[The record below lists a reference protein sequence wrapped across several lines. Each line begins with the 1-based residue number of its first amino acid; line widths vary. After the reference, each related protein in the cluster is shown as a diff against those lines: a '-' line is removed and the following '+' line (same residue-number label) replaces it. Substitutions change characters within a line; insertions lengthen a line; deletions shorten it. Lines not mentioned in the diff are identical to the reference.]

1 MRSAIV
7 MPSASGGSFDPHL
20 MLELAQ
26 DTPNRF
32 KHADPSAKRDIFKAV
47 LSNCIY
53 SESGVQVS
61 YNEPFDIIAETN
73 ANLDTRVPLSA
84 QMGKWLADKDSN
96 LDVRHQ
102 KPLSCH

>member
-1 MRSAIV
+1 
-7 MPSASGGSFDPHL
+7 

-26 DTPNRF
+26 DTPNKF
-32 KHADPSAKRDIFKAV
+32 KNADPGAKRDIFRAV
-47 LSNCIY
+47 LSNCNY
-53 SESGVQVS
+53 GEDGVQVS

-73 ANLDTRVPLSA
+73 ANLDRRVPLSA
-84 QMGKWLADKDSN
+84 QMEKWLADKDSN